1 MSNNLVSRIEKFRP
15 DEQKIYLT
23 LKRDL
28 SWREGFGILFI
39 KCSPI
44 QENLIVGKI
53 KQDIP
58 DKKIDVLK
66 LESYIHNL
74 YDLIEGRV
82 TDNLI
87 DILFISGIEKSL
99 ALEDYIKLT
108 LEKPKISHGKGSVS
122 YLLGHLNWQ
131 RERFRD
137 DFNCCLVF
145 TVRKY
150 TLKYLVRRAPDF
162 FDWRSGV
169 FEFPVD
175 NGIDVLQHIDLLQY
189 YASFERD
196 LEQEKQQEVF
206 PDSALLYQ
214 RKNIDN
220 QEYIS
225 LLEDLLLLEYE
236 NPGDSEFIYSVVK
249 SNIDKLDN
257 RFAQL
262 LKRWIIDTC
271 SKVNPEEKEAILE
284 IVENLCIG
292 ISQLP
297 LERLSNILEIA
308 ITGLETILEF
318 YTRYIQQ
325 ATTLNYLGY
334 IYSNR
339 IFGIKAENIEREINC
354 YKDALKVIS
363 REKFPLKWAEIQ
375 NNLGNAYRQRMKGYK
390 AENIE
395 NKIDC
400 YKNALKVINR
410 ENFDLKWAEI
420 QNNLGNAYR
429 EKIRGNKD
437 ENIERAIPCL
447 KMALMVYTK
456 QDLPLKWAEIQN
468 NLGNTYL
475 EKIRGDKAENI
486 EIAIGFFNDSLEV
499 YTKEKFPL
507 QWAETQNNLAH
518 AYRKKIRGDQAENI
532 ELAIYYLK
540 DALRVCIKENIP
552 LQWAETQNNLAYTY
566 RQRIRGDQAENMEQA
581 IACLNDALKVY
592 LKENCILELAK
603 IQHHLAYAYQERIR
617 GNKAENI
624 ERAIACLK
632 NALKIYL
639 EENCILEWG
648 EIQYHLAYAY
658 RQRIRGN
665 KAENIEAV
673 ITCLRMTLMVYTQKN
688 FPKKWTEI
696 QKNLAHA
703 YQEDYTR
710 WKQNQK

>member
-1 MSNNLVSRIEKFRP
+1 MSNNLVSRIEKLRP

-44 QENLIVGKI
+44 QESLIVGKI

-58 DKKIDVLK
+58 GKKIDVLK
-66 LESYIHNL
+66 LEHSIDNL
-74 YDLIEGRV
+74 YDLIEDRV
-82 TDNLI
+82 TDNPI
-87 DILFISGIEKSL
+87 DILFISGIEKSF
-99 ALEDYIKLT
+99 ALRNYIKLT
-108 LEKPKISHGKGSVS
+108 REKPKKCREKGSVS
-122 YLLGHLNWQ
+122 HLLGHLNWQ

-175 NGIDVLQHIDLLQY
+175 KEIDLLQH

-206 PDSALLYQ
+206 QDSALLYQ

-220 QEYIS
+220 KEYIS
-225 LLEDLLLLEYE
+225 LLEELLLLEYE
-236 NPGDSEFIYSVVK
+236 NPGDSQFIYSVVE

-257 RFAQL
+257 FFAQL
-262 LKRWIIDTC
+262 LKKWIIETC

-284 IVENLCIG
+284 IVENLCID

-318 YTRYIQQ
+318 YTRYIQR

-339 IFGIKAENIEREINC
+339 IFGIKAENIESEINC
-354 YKDALKVIS
+354 YKDALKVI
-363 REKFPLKWAEIQ
+363 
-375 NNLGNAYRQRMKGYK
+375 
-390 AENIE
+390 
-395 NKIDC
+395 
-400 YKNALKVINR
+400 NR
-410 ENFDLKWAEI
+410 ENFPLKWAEI

-429 EKIRGNKD
+429 EKIIGNKA

-456 QDLPLKWAEIQN
+456 QDLPLKWAESQNNLGNAYRERIIGYKADNIEIAIAYLETALEVYGKQDLLLKWAEIQN

-603 IQHHLAYAYQERIR
+603 IQHHLAHAYQERIR

-624 ERAIACLK
+624 EQAIACLK

-665 KAENIEAV
+665 KAENMEAV
-673 ITCLRMTLMVYTQKN
+673 ITCLRMTLMVYTPKN

-696 QKNLAHA
+696 QNNLAHA

-710 WKQNQK
+710 WKQNQNREY